1 MIILLIF
8 LLLVFG
14 CGGGYWG
21 HSRWGN
27 QGGFG
32 IGIGT
37 ILLILLLFYLF
48 KGF

>member
-1 MIILLIF
+1 MIILLIL

-14 CGGGYWG
+14 CGGGYFG
-21 HSRWGN
+21 YSRWGN

-32 IGIGT
+32 IGLGT
-37 ILLILLLFYLF
+37 ILLILLLFYCF